1 MLAVVHPISGPK
13 FGVYAVT
20 ELLLPMMHSWVR
32 RNRHVH
38 STWDATTANFKQACG
53 LATDLVVGHL
63 TQGQEA
69 EQEGGVSSS
78 EQAIPPQGLCLMLK
92 QLLDILVE
100 CIGQSNEA
108 VARLGCSCIR

>member
-1 MLAVVHPISGPK
+1 M

-53 LATDLVVGHL
+53 LATDLVVEHL
-63 TQGQEA
+63 TQEDTQGNPQSAGSTDGLED
-69 EQEGGVSSS
+69 
-78 EQAIPPQGLCLMLK
+78 IPPLPPVNGRCLMLK
-92 QLLDILVE
+92 QMLDILVE
-100 CIGQSNEA
+100 CIGQSNES

>member
-1 MLAVVHPISGPK
+1 M

-53 LATDLVVGHL
+53 LATDLGGGTPDPGGHSGELPVSYSGEPPVG
-63 TQGQEA
+63 
-69 EQEGGVSSS
+69 
-78 EQAIPPQGLCLMLK
+78 
-92 QLLDILVE
+92 
-100 CIGQSNEA
+100 
-108 VARLGCSCIR
+108 R